1 MHAHLYTNKRKM
13 FFCFILDF
21 MLLVYRLS
29 FIFDLSPPPQLTQ
42 LPVNTN
48 RNRSI
53 IRNISLSQ
61 KLTTHFFKILIR
73 ADVFPQLLGYSVV
86 ASSSTPVK
94 QDYNEYMW
102 TMRRDFPGQQFSPD
116 SASVVE
122 RDNISNTGREASSTT
137 KTKSDA

>member
-1 MHAHLYTNKRKM
+1 
-13 FFCFILDF
+13 

-29 FIFDLSPPPQLTQ
+29 FLYDLSPPPQLTQ

-73 ADVFPQLLGYSVV
+73 ADVFPT
-86 ASSSTPVK
+86 AT
-94 QDYNEYMW
+94 
-102 TMRRDFPGQQFSPD
+102 R
-116 SASVVE
+116 
-122 RDNISNTGREASSTT
+122 I
-137 KTKSDA
+137 